1 MISPECF
8 ERYAAMR
15 VPRYTSY
22 PTAPNFSPAIGDGE
36 YRAWLRDIPEREPTS
51 IYLHVPFCR
60 EMCWYCGCSTT
71 VTRRDAPISRYVVA
85 LAKEIELV
93 AAQLESTLRVAH
105 VHWGG
110 GSPTL
115 LPADAVAGLS
125 GQLRAVFDFQE
136 NVENA
141 VEVDPRTLSEEVAK
155 AFARAGVNR
164 ASVGV
169 QSFDPAVQAAIN
181 RLQSFET
188 TASAVELLRRSGV
201 EGINFDL
208 IYGLPH
214 QTVASCT
221 STVEQALRL
230 RPDRLAV
237 FGYAHVPSF
246 KPHQRKID
254 EQDLPGEAERADQFA
269 CVAELLVGEG
279 YVHVGLDH
287 FALPEDPLA
296 KAARVGRLHRNFQG
310 YTTDRCTTLL
320 GFGASAIGQLS
331 QGFVQNASRIPEYE
345 RQIAQGTLAVVRG
358 YELTGE
364 DRRRAA
370 VIEQLMCDFEA
381 DVGGLAVPLQ
391 QLERD
396 GLIRRSGTRIH
407 VVDEARPLVRTIA
420 AAFDAYLPGSTAKHA
435 IAV

>member
-1 MISPECF
+1 
-8 ERYAAMR
+8 MR

-22 PTAPNFSPAIGDGE
+22 PTAPNFSPAIGEGD
-36 YRAWLRDIPEREPTS
+36 YRSWLRSIPENEPTS

-60 EMCWYCGCSTT
+60 EMCWYCGCTTT
-71 VTRRDAPISRYVVA
+71 VTRREAPIARYA
-85 LAKEIELV
+85 ATLAKEIEL
-93 AAQLESTLRVAH
+93 AGAQLQSKPRVGH
-105 VHWGG
+105 LHWGG

-115 LPADAVAGLS
+115 LAPDAIAGLTA
-125 GQLRAVFDFQE
+125 QLRALFAFDGNAE
-136 NVENA
+136 IA
-141 VEVDPRTLSEEVAK
+141 VEVDPRALGREVVE
-155 AFARAGVNR
+155 AFAQAGVNR

-169 QSFDPAVQAAIN
+169 QSFDPAVQLAIN

-188 TASAVELLRRSGV
+188 TARAVELLRGNGV
-201 EGINFDL
+201 AGINFDL

-254 EQDLPGEAERADQFA
+254 ERDLPGEAARARQFQ
-269 CVAELLVGEG
+269 CIAELLVREA

-287 FALPEDPLA
+287 FALPDDPLA
-296 KAARVGRLHRNFQG
+296 KAAGAGRLHRNFQG
-310 YTTDRCTTLL
+310 YTTDLCTTLL
-320 GFGASAIGQLS
+320 GFGASAIGQLR
-331 QGFVQNASRIPEYE
+331 QGFAQNASRIPEYE
-345 RQIAQGTLAVVRG
+345 RQIGQGELAVVRG
-358 YELTGE
+358 VRLTDE

-381 DVGGLAVPLQ
+381 DVAGLAVPLQ
-391 QLERD
+391 QLEND
-396 GLIRRSGTRIH
+396 GLIRRCGSRIH
-407 VVDEARPLVRTIA
+407 VADDARPLVRTIA
-420 AAFDAYLPGSTAKHA
+420 AAFDAYLPSSTAKHA